1 MKRWLVTMAT
11 TLLAT
16 AVAAQT
22 TLHVSPTGKDAN
34 PGSLAA
40 PLRTLAGARDRVRA
54 VKGKG
59 AVTVE
64 FAAGTYA
71 FTEAAAFEEQDS
83 GTAAAPIVYR
93 AAKGAAVRF
102 TGSVEVKDWQPVR
115 DAAIRQRLSEKA
127 RDQILVADLKAQ
139 GITNLGK
146 ISMRG
151 FAMGSP
157 AAEAELFADDQP
169 MTLSRWPNEGFRG
182 IKKRPN
188 INEVVLDTDRVARW
202 AEESDPW
209 IFAYWHH
216 DWAEIYEPIRGFDV
230 AQNMI
235 KRDPKIKPRYGIT
248 PGRAR
253 WYVLNLLSELDRPGE
268 YYIDRANAKL
278 YFWPPKTGAKTVL
291 SISNGIVTGRDV
303 SHVTLQGF
311 TAEACRTT
319 AIRFSGGTGTKV
331 VGCTI
336 RNTGH
341 RGVTFGGGTKNE
353 IYGCDVYGTGE
364 GGMAMSGGD
373 RKTLTPSKHNVEN
386 NHVHHYS
393 RRARTYKTGITIS
406 GCGNRMAHN
415 LIHHGP
421 HMALSAPG
429 NNHIVELNEIHNA
442 VYESG
447 DAGAYYVGRDWTQR
461 GNILRHNYWHQIV
474 GATGH
479 GGMTIYLDDQHC
491 GHTIHG
497 NIFERCSRAVF
508 IGGGDDNVVTSNVFL
523 DCWKAAH
530 LDNRGMGWQKKFT
543 KDTKSSIHTQL
554 HKMPYKNKLWSKRYP
569 NLPNVLQDDPGV
581 PKRNIFRSNI
591 SAGGSWDDIHQGT
604 RHLQTVEKNV
614 VFDKDK
620 DWIKLNKDATGK
632 PISLT
637 FKDPA
642 MVKAAGYEP
651 IPVAKIGVYRDARR
665 ASWPVLHKID
675 KITLAPPPKPK
686 AMAKF
691 KPNPTLKVPRA
702 AKPASKPMVL
712 ACDYD
717 GGLVRPPATA
727 TFSHDGTVLRVAMT
741 TPLPKKRKL
750 GDQWGSC
757 DAIELAFKAA
767 DGPNSDTLVL
777 RGFTNGKTNIFKLAN
792 DSQQD
797 APELAKSITYEAK
810 VSAKEWNCEWT
821 VPLKQIG
828 VTPGDRMRANVT
840 VRRAGTGNWVM
851 WRPTNGDS
859 TRCERVGTLEL
870 AP

>member
-1 MKRWLVTMAT
+1 
-11 TLLAT
+11 
-16 AVAAQT
+16 
-22 TLHVSPTGKDAN
+22 
-34 PGSLAA
+34 
-40 PLRTLAGARDRVRA
+40 
-54 VKGKG
+54 
-59 AVTVE
+59 
-64 FAAGTYA
+64 
-71 FTEAAAFEEQDS
+71 
-83 GTAAAPIVYR
+83 
-93 AAKGAAVRF
+93 
-102 TGSVEVKDWQPVR
+102 
-115 DAAIRQRLSEKA
+115 
-127 RDQILVADLKAQ
+127 
-139 GITNLGK
+139 
-146 ISMRG
+146 
-151 FAMGSP
+151 
-157 AAEAELFADDQP
+157 
-169 MTLSRWPNEGFRG
+169 
-182 IKKRPN
+182 
-188 INEVVLDTDRVARW
+188 
-202 AEESDPW
+202 
-209 IFAYWHH
+209 
-216 DWAEIYEPIRGFDV
+216 
-230 AQNMI
+230 
-235 KRDPKIKPRYGIT
+235 
-248 PGRAR
+248 
-253 WYVLNLLSELDRPGE
+253 
-268 YYIDRANAKL
+268 
-278 YFWPPKTGAKTVL
+278 
-291 SISNGIVTGRDV
+291 
-303 SHVTLQGF
+303 
-311 TAEACRTT
+311 
-319 AIRFSGGTGTKV
+319 
-331 VGCTI
+331 
-336 RNTGH
+336 
-341 RGVTFGGGTKNE
+341 
-353 IYGCDVYGTGE
+353 
-364 GGMAMSGGD
+364 
-373 RKTLTPSKHNVEN
+373 
-386 NHVHHYS
+386 
-393 RRARTYKTGITIS
+393 
-406 GCGNRMAHN
+406 
-415 LIHHGP
+415 
-421 HMALSAPG
+421 
-429 NNHIVELNEIHNA
+429 
-442 VYESG
+442 
-447 DAGAYYVGRDWTQR
+447 
-461 GNILRHNYWHQIV
+461 
-474 GATGH
+474 
-479 GGMTIYLDDQHC
+479 MTIYLDDQHC

-569 NLPNVLQDDPGV
+569 NLVNVLEDDPGV

-797 APELAKSITYEAK
+797 APALAKSITYQAK
-810 VSAKEWNCEWT
+810 VSAKEWSCEWT

-840 VRRAGTGNWVM
+840 VRRTGTGNWVM